1 MRSNRFL
8 STPALAGLKD
18 FQRKT
23 VDYVFKR
30 LYGDDP
36 TSRFLIADEVGLGKT
51 LVARGIIAKTLDHL
65 QDEADRVDVIYICS
79 NAAIATQNVN
89 RLNVSDTDG
98 FSIATRLTY
107 LPRQVRSLR
116 KNKVNFISL
125 TPGTA
130 FDHARSRGGHAD
142 ERAILYRMLYDLPLA
157 QNERRRRLRVGL
169 LNILQATAGKDNWRA
184 KVKNLPAEDLDVDL
198 SKAFR
203 RAVIEDSELYAAL
216 KEGCERFARYR
227 DYSRIPWEDSELRYD
242 LIGKLRSKL
251 ASVCLSALEPDLV
264 ILDEFQRFKHL
275 LDGDDEASML
285 ATALFEHPDVR
296 VLLLSATPYKMFT
309 LDQENDED
317 DHYPDFIRTLNFL
330 FNDSGEVDAVKNLLS
345 EHRTTLHACAKG
357 SVCQPG
363 KKAELERALL
373 KVMCRTERVATT
385 RDHNSMLTEI
395 ERMAPLTPA
404 DLQHAAT
411 VDAVAICVKAGE
423 PIEYWKSAPY
433 LINFLKHYELRHK
446 LDAQL
451 NAPSDAL
458 RGTLLSANGQ
468 LLTKGKFEGYQALD
482 PANPRMRVLFE
493 DTIDKGMWQL
503 LWMPPSMPY
512 IEPGGA
518 YQDKDGL
525 TKALV
530 FSSWSAVPD
539 AIASICSYEAE
550 RKMIAGTSV
559 SHSELYDKIKP
570 LLRFAVASNDNRLTG
585 MPVIAWLLP
594 SPTLATK
601 IDPLEIA
608 LGRGSGP
615 LDVQELR
622 DEVKAICCSLVETL
636 PDAGEGTRADERW
649 YWAAPIL
656 LDSHN
661 GLLDWCKSHS
671 GWRSATPDHESGT
684 RFEDH
689 IDLLV
694 SMAEGNIPLG
704 PQPDD
709 LVDVLCD
716 LALAGPGVC
725 ALRALRRIGVGL
737 DAGDPNLLSA
747 AARIASGFRSLF
759 NMPETI
765 AMLRGS
771 GEDTYWRLTL
781 QYGIDGNLQ
790 SVLDEYVHVLRE
802 SLGLQEHSPEG
813 QVAGIA
819 ECIQSVLSL
828 RTAQIR
834 IDEIKMS
841 DDGFALD
848 DFNTRCRFALRFG
861 DVRDDNN
868 QALVRADSVRD
879 AFNSPFRP
887 FVLASTSIGQE
898 GLDFHTWCHAVVH
911 WNLPS
916 NPVDLE
922 QREGRVH
929 RYKGHAVRKNVA
941 ERYGLTA
948 LSVAHEGG
956 DPWQTLFQIAAQG
969 KSNGHSDL
977 IPYWIFEDGSARVER
992 RIPLLPYS
1000 KEVGKLKRL
1009 KQGLALYRMVFG
1021 QPRQEDLLFSLSQ
1034 NGNHESA
1041 DLADWLISLQPPETV
1056 LNDEPAEENA
1066 LILPP
1071 AKSAQGISN

>member
-1 MRSNRFL
+1 
-8 STPALAGLKD
+8 
-18 FQRKT
+18 
-23 VDYVFKR
+23 
-30 LYGDDP
+30 
-36 TSRFLIADEVGLGKT
+36 
-51 LVARGIIAKTLDHL
+51 
-65 QDEADRVDVIYICS
+65 
-79 NAAIATQNVN
+79 
-89 RLNVSDTDG
+89 
-98 FSIATRLTY
+98 
-107 LPRQVRSLR
+107 
-116 KNKVNFISL
+116 
-125 TPGTA
+125 
-130 FDHARSRGGHAD
+130 
-142 ERAILYRMLYDLPLA
+142 
-157 QNERRRRLRVGL
+157 
-169 LNILQATAGKDNWRA
+169 
-184 KVKNLPAEDLDVDL
+184 
-198 SKAFR
+198 
-203 RAVIEDSELYAAL
+203 
-216 KEGCERFARYR
+216 
-227 DYSRIPWEDSELRYD
+227 
-242 LIGKLRSKL
+242 
-251 ASVCLSALEPDLV
+251 
-264 ILDEFQRFKHL
+264 
-275 LDGDDEASML
+275 
-285 ATALFEHPDVR
+285 
-296 VLLLSATPYKMFT
+296 
-309 LDQENDED
+309 
-317 DHYPDFIRTLNFL
+317 
-330 FNDSGEVDAVKNLLS
+330 
-345 EHRTTLHACAKG
+345 
-357 SVCQPG
+357 
-363 KKAELERALL
+363 
-373 KVMCRTERVATT
+373 
-385 RDHNSMLTEI
+385 
-395 ERMAPLTPA
+395 
-404 DLQHAAT
+404 
-411 VDAVAICVKAGE
+411 
-423 PIEYWKSAPY
+423 
-433 LINFLKHYELRHK
+433 
-446 LDAQL
+446 
-451 NAPSDAL
+451 
-458 RGTLLSANGQ
+458 
-468 LLTKGKFEGYQALD
+468 
-482 PANPRMRVLFE
+482 
-493 DTIDKGMWQL
+493 
-503 LWMPPSMPY
+503 
-512 IEPGGA
+512 
-518 YQDKDGL
+518 L

-622 DEVKAICCSLVETL
+622 DEVKAICRSLVETL

-684 RFEDH
+684 RFKDH

-790 SVLDEYVHVLRE
+790 SMLDEYVHVLRE

-841 DDGFALD
+841 GDGFALD

-861 DVRDDNN
+861 DIRDDNN

-948 LSVAHEGG
+948 LSMAHEGG

-969 KSNGHSDL
+969 KSNGLSDL

-1071 AKSAQGISN
+1071 AKSVQGISN